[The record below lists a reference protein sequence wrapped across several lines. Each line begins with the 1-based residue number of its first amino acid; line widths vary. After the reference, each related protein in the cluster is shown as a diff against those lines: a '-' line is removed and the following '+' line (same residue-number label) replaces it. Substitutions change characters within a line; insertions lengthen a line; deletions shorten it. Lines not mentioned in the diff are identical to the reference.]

1 MMSMTCPCDTTD
13 ADIKKS
19 KGVYTSQLWHIH
31 PFKVQLSKAAIIL

>member
-1 MMSMTCPCDTTD
+1 MMSMACPCDTTGRRY
-13 ADIKKS
+13 KKS